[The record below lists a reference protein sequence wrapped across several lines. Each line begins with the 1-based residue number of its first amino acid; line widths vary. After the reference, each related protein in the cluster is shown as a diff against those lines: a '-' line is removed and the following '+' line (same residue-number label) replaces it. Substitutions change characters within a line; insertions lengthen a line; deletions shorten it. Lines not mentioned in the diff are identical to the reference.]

1 VLGLGDFAHRGRR
14 QFAFAPEEEDVLDL
28 AEDAGDEEVEL
39 AEEEGLVGGRFH
51 LDADL
56 PQLPGEIVVRSGVLR
71 GCGHGDGPFLLDE

>member
-1 VLGLGDFAHRGRR
+1 LGRR
-14 QFAFAPEEEDVLDL
+14 ADGWRRQLALAPEQENVLDL

-39 AEEEGLVGGRFH
+39 AEEKGLVGGRFH

-71 GCGHGDGPFLLDE
+71 GCGHGDGPFLWCG